1 MCQECVPEE
10 NFPLDM
16 TYLGYSNEYMVI
28 DMIETYYDAGA
39 GEKALDLAGRFID
52 EIFVSTE
59 FFLNWYDLAKDEF
72 ESCYNCISYVAEL
85 TDHYGDTGFADE
97 IRNRFNSLLDIEE

>member
-1 MCQECVPEE
+1 MIAERGIGSFLTSWLDVKLHWLDHILRRKNCIKILLSE
-10 NFPLDM
+10 NVMLENEIINTLSCSHGF
-16 TYLGYSNEYMVI
+16 LGDSCRILVADHRI
-28 DMIETYYDAGA
+28 
-39 GEKALDLAGRFID
+39 
-52 EIFVSTE
+52 
-59 FFLNWYDLAKDEF
+59 